1 MSEQIPNVAFANLQ
15 DKTDLLR
22 TVADRI
28 WNAWSKNRGLSLE
41 EVIQKLE
48 GIIASDNEFTLVAH
62 AREKFVGTVSV
73 IRSDLAERP
82 NVTPW
87 IAAVWVDQEY
97 RKHRMGSALVNTA
110 EQHSRE
116 RGEHALYLCCAPELR
131 PFYSGLGW
139 IEIESNVGLKQTCIF
154 EKQFYQK
161 ISS

>member
-1 MSEQIPNVAFANLQ
+1 MPDVVFASLR

-28 WNAWSKNRGLSLE
+28 WNAWSKDRGLSLE

-48 GIIASDNEFTLVAH
+48 GIIASDDEFTLVAH
-62 AREKFVGTVSV
+62 AGKKFVGTVSV
-73 IRSDLAERP
+73 IKSDLAERP
-82 NVTPW
+82 NLTPW

-97 RKHRMGSALVNTA
+97 RKHRMGSALVEAA
-110 EQHSRE
+110 EQRSRE

-139 IEIESNVGLKQTCIF
+139 TEIESNVGPNRTCVF
-154 EKQFYQK
+154 EKEFVR
-161 ISS
+161 SSRPIEDG